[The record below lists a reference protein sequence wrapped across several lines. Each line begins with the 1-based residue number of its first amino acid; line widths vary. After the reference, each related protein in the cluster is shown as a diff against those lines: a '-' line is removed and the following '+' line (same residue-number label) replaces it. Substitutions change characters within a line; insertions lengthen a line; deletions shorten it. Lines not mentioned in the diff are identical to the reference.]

1 MSDKIIFRK
10 RTMNKKKS
18 LHVKSKV
25 VLVVL
30 GFSLFSFG
38 GLLFAFIKS
47 SKIDTEHVVITEINE
62 KVQIDVLL
70 AIIEVDEFYIY
81 RDTSLIRNIS
91 NNFKN
96 AEDHLSS
103 INTNIRSDKLRK
115 TKSRRDD
122 FFRKLIE
129 VRDKII
135 ILERLTTRDMML
147 NSGNSNTAFK
157 QAYLDFNKSFSEAEA
172 KLHNYIIW
180 SNSKF
185 KKELQIIM
193 IFSFLILLFCI
204 YVILKLINAI
214 TLAELQIIKKTIEI
228 EQKERH
234 RIAMDLHDGMGSL
247 LSSIGLYIKLLQ
259 VERIDNKGVVKKM
272 NQLRQLSDQAYK
284 SLEEVINNLNPACL
298 NKYGL
303 VKSLENLCDKINDT
317 GEIYFELQVENLH
330 YQFSKSTEAIL
341 YRICNELI
349 NNTLKHS
356 GAKTA
361 KIYLSN
367 IKNKTSLRYTDNGI
381 GFNPE
386 IDYYHHGGKTGLKN
400 LISRVESLGGTY
412 KMESNPDQGIDIY
425 IQFSIT

>member
-1 MSDKIIFRK
+1 
-10 RTMNKKKS
+10 MNKKKS
-18 LHVKSKV
+18 FHVKSKV

-30 GFSLFSFG
+30 GFGLFSFG
-38 GLLFAFIKS
+38 GLLFTFIKS
-47 SKIDTEHVVITEINE
+47 SKIDTEHVVITEITE

-70 AIIEVDEFYIY
+70 AILGVDEFYIY

-103 INTNIRSDKLRK
+103 INTKIRSDKLRK
-115 TKSRRDD
+115 TKSKRDD

-147 NSGNSNTAFK
+147 NSRNPNTAFK
-157 QAYLDFNKSFSEAEA
+157 QAYLDFNKSFSETEAE
-172 KLHNYIIW
+172 LHNYIIW

-204 YVILKLINAI
+204 YIILKLINAI

-259 VERIDNKGVVKKM
+259 VEKFDNKGVVKKM

-303 VKSLENLCDKINDT
+303 VKSLD
-317 GEIYFELQVENLH
+317 FELQVENLH
-330 YQFSKSTEAIL
+330 YQLSKSTEAIL

-361 KIYLSN
+361 KIYFSN
-367 IKNKTSLRYTDNGI
+367 IKNKISLRYTDNGI
-381 GFNPE
+381 GFNPV